1 MRRRE
6 EQAPERVEPAEV
18 QEEEPLQVNRPDLL
32 CQLVRERV
40 QRVRE
45 EVARDGHRE
54 AVEVV
59 RRGKGVRDHR
69 VDGRLR
75 EDERI

>member
-18 QEEEPLQVNRPDLL
+18 QEEEPLEVHRPDLL
-32 CQLVRERV
+32 RQLVRERV
-40 QRVRE
+40 QRIRE

-59 RRGKGVRDHR
+59 RCGESVRDHGI
-69 VDGRLR
+69 DGRLR